1 MKRAIL
7 CHIEDYRYVEEY
19 IASIR
24 PPDMELVIY
33 SSPPSLD
40 PTTYYMCMRRIPDG
54 SGLKAFIN
62 TEQLTVP
69 QKVEE
74 YKAIIVQHCPIDV
87 YDYALKNCEISS
99 SFLGQP
105 SSYLPYYSPPAEQ
118 AQLRQWLSVPKETDV
133 CVLGTPS
140 VKRQRYVD
148 TLREAGITVDYVYSL
163 FGEERDR
170 QIGKSRILVNIHYSE
185 EYVLY
190 ESIRCERWRVAGM
203 PVVSEVCVDSVP
215 VGVEICELSTVV
227 EVVRK
232 TLASAS
238 ASSASA
244 SASSTDSLASS

>member
-19 IASIR
+19 IASFR
-24 PPDMELVIY
+24 APDIDLILY
-33 SSPPSLD
+33 SSPPTLD
-40 PTTYYMCMRRIPDG
+40 PTTYSMCIRRIPDG
-54 SGLKAFIN
+54 IGLKAFVN

-74 YKAIIVQHCPIDV
+74 YKAMLAQHCPIDV
-87 YDYALKNCEISS
+87 YDYSLKNCEISS
-99 SFLGQP
+99 CFLGQS
-105 SSYLPYYSPPAEQ
+105 SSYLPYYSPPAEKEK
-118 AQLRQWLSVPKETDV
+118 LREWLSVPKEADV

-140 VKRQRYVD
+140 VKRQGYVD
-148 TLREAGITVDYVYSL
+148 ALREAGIRVEYVFSL

-170 QIGKSRILVNIHYSE
+170 QIGKSRILLNIHYSD

-203 PVVSEVCVDSVP
+203 PIISEVCADSVP
-215 VGVEICELSTVV
+215 LGVETCDLSSVV

-232 TLASAS
+232 TLAFIP
-238 ASSASA
+238 SS
-244 SASSTDSLASS
+244 